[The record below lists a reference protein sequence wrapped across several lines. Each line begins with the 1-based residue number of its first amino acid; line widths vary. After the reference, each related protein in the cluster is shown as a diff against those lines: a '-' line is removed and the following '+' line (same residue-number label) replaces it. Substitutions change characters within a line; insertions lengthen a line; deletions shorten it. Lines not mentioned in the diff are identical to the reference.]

1 MHNAL
6 ASRRRFL
13 LRAGAGAATCATL
26 ATITGLAGATSLAF
40 APALTSVVLPVRSAS
55 ETLRD
60 LAGAQPELQQVRTAT
75 ASIRFTATGPE
86 EGRPIVFA
94 DESAGD
100 NGVVAEAAALLASQG
115 YRVLLPRL
123 REAEAAMAGQD
134 LLAFIDALHMPEAVF
149 VGAGR
154 SAHATQAVQDVAK
167 LRPTRVVGLVL
178 AGDNDSGS
186 GSNAPGARVIPTIAL
201 AADATP
207 QQIAN
212 AAATLAR
219 QGKWRT

>member
-26 ATITGLAGATSLAF
+26 ATITGLAGAASLAF

-75 ASIRFTATGPE
+75 ASIRFIATGPE

-94 DESAGD
+94 DGAGD

-154 SAHATQAVQDVAK
+154 SARATQAVQDVAK

-178 AGDNDSGS
+178 AGDSDSGS

-207 QQIAN
+207 QRIAN